1 MQWYEIL
8 IIVAAACFVAGVAAW
23 RIIRKKQ
30 GKSGC
35 DCGCASC
42 SGCCLHCK
50 QEKKP
55 QDKSIHTSP

>member
-8 IIVAAACFVAGVAAW
+8 IIVLACAFVAGVIAW

-35 DCGCASC
+35 DCCDGCGGSC
-42 SGCCLHCK
+42 PACK
-50 QEKKP
+50 SKEDVK
-55 QDKSIHTSP
+55 